1 MSIIG
6 SMAYE
11 VRLHPKVVKFL
22 DSLQDRERELCRT
35 ALNTLK
41 DNPFEPRSGT
51 DIKKLK
57 GRLNTLYRLRIG
69 NYRFEYFVENSIVWV
84 VKAFSRGRGY

>member
-1 MSIIG
+1 MI
-6 SMAYE
+6 YE
-11 VRLHPKVVKFL
+11 VRLHPQVVKFL
-22 DSLQDRERELCRT
+22 DSLQNREREKCRI

-57 GRLNTLYRLRIG
+57 GKLNTLYRLRVG
-69 NYRFEYFVENSIVWV
+69 DNRFEYFVENSIVWI
-84 VKAFSRGRGY
+84 VKAFRRGVGY